1 MTGKTSSFISYL
13 ILRGSFN
20 MTKIVDTTKLL
31 PPFENLFNAEVLGK
45 IFLRPEAKASA
56 KKIGAGENLYI
67 FVGSS
72 GAGRDTVLE
81 ECLCQIKNAVRLR
94 RTTTRQPREY
104 IADQE
109 RMLFITE
116 KAFLRDF
123 KRGEIL
129 FAGRYKANRKLYG
142 ISKKEVLK
150 IKLKPKIPHLLE
162 ENFSGLPLKVM
173 FSKAK
178 LVVILPPSIDV
189 LKDRLFS
196 RDGQD
201 EEAEKRFAISIL
213 EIRAILGNLREM
225 IDRKL
230 VDMVI
235 INEGFSKDVGERVAK
250 AIRGKE
256 RLIEDFSRLEKSLI
270 I

>member
-1 MTGKTSSFISYL
+1 MVKPIDTS
-13 ILRGSFN
+13 
-20 MTKIVDTTKLL
+20 KLL
-31 PPFENLFNAEVLGK
+31 PPFEQLFSTEMIKRVK
-45 IFLRPEAKASA
+45 IRPEAVKLAE
-56 KKIGAGENLYI
+56 KIGDGSNLYI
-67 FVGSS
+67 FLGSS

-81 ECLCQIKNAVRLR
+81 ECLAQIKSTVRLR

-104 IADQE
+104 IKDQK

-123 KRGEIL
+123 KTGEIL
-129 FAGRYKANRKLYG
+129 FAGRYKANQKLYG

-150 IKLKPKIPHLLE
+150 IKLKPKVPHFLE

-178 LVVILPPSIDV
+178 LIVVLPPSIDV

-201 EEAEKRFAISIL
+201 DDAEKRFAISVL
-213 EIRAILGNLREM
+213 EIKAVLENLDQM
-225 IDRKL
+225 IEKGF

-235 INEGFSKDVGERVAK
+235 VNEGFPKDVGKRVVE
-250 AIRGKE
+250 AIKSNR
-256 RLIEDFSRLEKSLI
+256 RVVDDFSRLAKSLP
-270 I
+270 